1 MGSTNL
7 SISIPLDND
16 GYTELECDFCKTRF
30 MITGDDYQHKDMP
43 FLFCPICGL
52 PNDLS
57 TFYCPEVLEIAYQM
71 AAEWAMKEIN
81 RTLGKA
87 TRSIN
92 KSGFVRMDLK
102 MTKQEPKK
110 VLFVPVDDYVIH
122 KTPCC
127 KMYVKIREID
137 EQIGAYCPICG
148 RVEI

>member
-1 MGSTNL
+1 MGNISF

-30 MITGDDYQHKDMP
+30 MITGDDYENRDMP
-43 FLFCPICGL
+43 FFFCPVCGL

-57 TFYCPEVLEIAYQM
+57 TFYCPEVLEKAHQM

-81 RTLGKA
+81 RTLGKSIK
-87 TRSIN
+87 SIN
-92 KSGFVRMDLK
+92 KSGFVKMDLK
-102 MTKQEPKK
+102 MPKREPEKE
-110 VLFVPVDDYVIH
+110 LFMPVDDYVIH

-127 KMYVKIREID
+127 QMYIKIREID

-148 RVEI
+148 GVEI